1 MPGVK
6 RVTRSPQGSGSCC
19 SLGHQQRKSESKMDS
34 GVRRNDE
41 SRAEALRFAPAL
53 VSYAVFW
60 QVLRPRGAHG
70 TLGANEQPI
79 GEQAMGRGD
88 RKTRKGKI
96 SIRSYGNMRP
106 HKTASANGAVAKK
119 AAPAKPAVKKAAPV
133 AKKAAP
139 KKAG

>member
-1 MPGVK
+1 
-6 RVTRSPQGSGSCC
+6 
-19 SLGHQQRKSESKMDS
+19 
-34 GVRRNDE
+34 
-41 SRAEALRFAPAL
+41 
-53 VSYAVFW
+53 
-60 QVLRPRGAHG
+60 
-70 TLGANEQPI
+70 
-79 GEQAMGRGD
+79 MGRGD